1 MALKKSWLVLFALAF
16 AQQSQA
22 QPSGWDRAT
31 PGPGAANA
39 LAAWPPEESQ
49 RMRRTQLRFCANL
62 RLATRGAGFPFAD
75 DAACVARQE
84 ALLDRLCMPDGESRR
99 RRGAACHSVVER
111 DMRDGLNRLRHS
123 SGGPELSSRRERAA
137 RPPSRDR
144 ADGPPPTLTTEIL
157 PLPPQPGPTRGAEAS
172 AAEVFARAQAA
183 IWVVLVEAS
192 PGVRGGAQGGA
203 QGSAVA
209 IGPRHALTNCHVVR
223 RGSGITLIRGET
235 RLRAALIHADPTGDR
250 CVVQTERPGLQPI
263 RGLRSSRELQV
274 GERAYAIGA
283 PHGLALTLTE
293 GIVSAVRS
301 QGGVAL
307 VQSTAP
313 VSFGSSGG
321 GLFDARGN
329 LIGITT
335 FGVGQQGGLNFSIA
349 PDGFWQVP
357 PLRARR

>member
-1 MALKKSWLVLFALAF
+1 MAFPNLRFILALLAF
-16 AQQSQA
+16 ATTGQA
-22 QPSGWDRAT
+22 QPTGWDRAT
-31 PGPGAANA
+31 PGPGAAHA
-39 LAAWPPEESQ
+39 FAAWPPEQTE
-49 RMRRTQLRFCANL
+49 RMRRTQQRFCTNL
-62 RLATRGAGFPFAD
+62 RLALRDAAFPFAD

-84 ALLDRLCMPDGESRR
+84 ALLDKLCTPEGISRL
-99 RRGAACHSVVER
+99 RRGAACHAAVER
-111 DMRDGLNRLRHS
+111 DMRDGLNRLAGRPPS
-123 SGGPELSSRRERAA
+123 NSPRERAEGPA
-137 RPPSRDR
+137 PRERTDAMPS
-144 ADGPPPTLTTEIL
+144 GLTVDAAPMP
-157 PLPPQPGPTRGAEAS
+157 PLPTATRGAEAS
-172 AAEVFARAQAA
+172 AAEVFARAQGA
-183 IWVVLVEAS
+183 IWVVLVESA
-192 PGVRGGAQGGA
+192 PGERGGA

-223 RGSGITLIRGET
+223 RGSGITLVRGET
-235 RLRAALIHADPTGDR
+235 RIRAALAHADLPGDR

-263 RGLRSSRELQV
+263 RGLRPSRELQV

-283 PHGLALTLTE
+283 PHGLALSLTE

-301 QGGVAL
+301 QNGISL

-335 FGVGQQGGLNFSIA
+335 FGVGRQGGLNFSIA

-357 PLRARR
+357 AVRGRAR